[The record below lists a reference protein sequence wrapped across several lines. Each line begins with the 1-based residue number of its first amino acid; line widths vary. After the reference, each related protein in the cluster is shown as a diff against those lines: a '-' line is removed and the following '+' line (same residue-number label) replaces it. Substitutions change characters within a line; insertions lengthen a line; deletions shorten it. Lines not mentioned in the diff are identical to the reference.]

1 MTTTTKTTA
10 LPLKACSR
18 ARVMGKWQR
27 YGLRFHRES
36 WKDAGKGRVTD
47 KKRSPFGRV
56 CPPEKEGLVV
66 QQQQPLFANGILFC
80 FFACFFV
87 IVHIFGL
94 RRSVCLRDAKLFY
107 ARAGSSGENSR
118 TSPAIPAIHGGLFG
132 WLIVL
137 SLFGRFV
144 FLRFPLPPST
154 HTLHNPV
161 GIWSLPQQ
169 PFAQFV
175 ACSRTPTAR
184 ARE

>member
-1 MTTTTKTTA
+1 
-10 LPLKACSR
+10 
-18 ARVMGKWQR
+18 MGKWQR

-80 FFACFFV
+80 FFACFFYYCTHFWV
-87 IVHIFGL
+87 AQIGVLARCKAFLCASGKQRREFENISGHSGHSWWLVWLADCVVPLWPFCVFGVHQ
-94 RRSVCLRDAKLFY
+94 R
-107 ARAGSSGENSR
+107 
-118 TSPAIPAIHGGLFG
+118 P
-132 WLIVL
+132 
-137 SLFGRFV
+137 
-144 FLRFPLPPST
+144 PPS
-154 HTLHNPV
+154 LPLYNPV

-169 PFAQFV
+169 PFAPFV

-184 ARE
+184 ARV